1 MSGFDPN
8 VSSFPAVAHDI
19 TANVEENTDKDK
31 DGFVFDE
38 KRAVSPSSPSTDG
51 DDTQYELPTEEEK
64 RTLRR
69 VPGPINLAAFFIA
82 YIEFAERFSYYG
94 STVVFTNFIQRDLPP
109 GSTTGAITG
118 PDQQAGALGMG
129 QKASTGLTTA
139 NQFWVYVMPL
149 LGAYIADSYLGRY
162 RTLCWAILIAFIGHI
177 ILIVAAVP
185 SVISN
190 PNVAIGIF
198 ALAIIVMGA
207 GTGWFK
213 SNVSPMIAEQ
223 VASHPLYVRTNKDG
237 SRVLVDPAQTTAR
250 MYNWFYLAINVGALV
265 GQLGMSYAA
274 RSKGFW
280 LAFTLPTI
288 VFATTPVVMWLGR
301 KRYVQTKPAGS
312 VLGKAMRILSINFK
326 AAGLSPKAWY
336 RAGFW
341 EAALPSRIPA
351 AERPSWMVWDDTFVW
366 EVRRGFKACQ
376 VFAFLPLY
384 WLTYNQINNNLTS
397 QAALMNTHGLP
408 NDVLSN
414 LNPFSLIILIPLM
427 DLFVYPALRRA
438 GINFSPV
445 KKITAGFLCG
455 TAAMVCA
462 AVVQHEIYKRS
473 VCGDEAA
480 TCEAEPFIE
489 NLNVWIQAPSYILI
503 ALSEVFA
510 SIVAL
515 EYAYTKAPKSMR
527 SMVMS
532 VALFTTALSA
542 ALGEAFLPLSEDPN
556 LVINYA
562 VMAGLAFLGGVAFY
576 ATFYKLDKE
585 ERSLNEIAAGEHNAE
600 VAAHRAAEDAA

>member
-1 MSGFDPN
+1 MSGLDPN
-8 VSSFPAVAHDI
+8 EASFMAISHDI
-19 TANVEENTDKDK
+19 DANAAENTGKDK
-31 DGFVFDE
+31 DGYVFDE

-51 DDTQYELPTEEEK
+51 ENTHPDAPTEEEK

-69 VPGPINLAAFFIA
+69 VPGPINVGAFLVA
-82 YIEFAERFSYYG
+82 YVELAERFSYYG
-94 STVVFTNFIQRDLPP
+94 STVVFTNFIQRPLPP
-109 GSTTGAITG
+109 GSTTGATTG

-129 QKASTGLTTA
+129 QQASTGLTTF

-149 LGAYIADSYLGRY
+149 IGAYIADTHLGRF
-162 RTLCWAILIAFIGHI
+162 RTICWAILIAFIGHV
-177 ILIVAAVP
+177 LLVAAAAP
-185 SVISN
+185 SVIKN
-190 PNVAIGIF
+190 PDVAIGVF

-207 GTGWFK
+207 GTGMFK

-223 VASHPLYVRTNKDG
+223 VSSHPLYVRTNKDG
-237 SRVLVDPAQTTAR
+237 SRVIVDPAQTTSR
-250 MYNWFYLAINVGALV
+250 MYNWFYMAINVGALA

-274 RSKGFW
+274 RNHGYW
-280 LAFTLPTI
+280 LAFLLPTI
-288 VFATTPVVMWLGR
+288 VFATTPIVMWLGR
-301 KRYVQTKPAGS
+301 NRYVQTKPSGS
-312 VLGKAMRILSINFK
+312 VLGKAMRILSVNFK
-326 AAGLSPKAWY
+326 HAGWSPKAWY

-341 EAALPSRIPA
+341 ENALPSRIPA

-376 VFAFLPLY
+376 VFGFFPLY

-397 QAALMNTHGLP
+397 QAAVMNTHGLP

-414 LNPFSLIILIPLM
+414 LDPFALLILIPLM

-445 KKITAGFLCG
+445 KKIFAGFICG
-455 TAAMVCA
+455 ALAMMCA
-462 AVVQHEIYKRS
+462 ALVQHEIYKRS
-473 VCGDEAA
+473 ACGKEAA
-480 TCEAEPFIE
+480 TCEVEPFIPD
-489 NLNVWIQAPSYILI
+489 LNVWIQTPSYILI
-503 ALSEVFA
+503 ALSEIFA
-510 SIVAL
+510 SIVSL

-532 VALFTTALSA
+532 VGLFTTALSA

-562 VMAGLAFLGGVAFY
+562 VMAGLAFVGGISFY
-576 ATFYKLDKE
+576 ATFWNLDKE

-600 VAAHRAAEDAA
+600 VAAHRAADNSA